1 MNTIIRKINHAFK
14 YLIHDRERL
23 MNSLL
28 SSFFTWLPDKLYIQL
43 SFRFSMGYW
52 PNLKNPQ
59 TFCEKLNWLKLYN
72 RKAEYTQIV
81 DKLAVKDYVAN
92 KIGAKYVIPTLGV
105 WDKPENIDWDILP
118 SQFVLKTTHGGGN
131 SGVVICR
138 NRESFN
144 RLSAVKKL
152 NMSLKQDIY
161 KKLKEWPYKNVPRR
175 IIAEKFIE
183 DENSPGDLPD
193 YKFYCFNGEP
203 NYCQVI
209 RDRRTKET
217 IDFYDMQW
225 NHQEFVG
232 LNPIAQNGII
242 PVEQPKHL
250 DEMERICRILS
261 KKIPFSRIDL
271 YVIDEKVYFGEIT
284 LFPASGLGIFTP
296 NRWNEI
302 LGEMINLPVKEKN
315 LSS

>member
-193 YKFYCFNGEP
+193 YKFYCFDYN
-203 NYCQVI
+203 
-209 RDRRTKET
+209 
-217 IDFYDMQW
+217 
-225 NHQEFVG
+225 
-232 LNPIAQNGII
+232 
-242 PVEQPKHL
+242 
-250 DEMERICRILS
+250 
-261 KKIPFSRIDL
+261 
-271 YVIDEKVYFGEIT
+271 
-284 LFPASGLGIFTP
+284 
-296 NRWNEI
+296 
-302 LGEMINLPVKEKN
+302 
-315 LSS
+315 